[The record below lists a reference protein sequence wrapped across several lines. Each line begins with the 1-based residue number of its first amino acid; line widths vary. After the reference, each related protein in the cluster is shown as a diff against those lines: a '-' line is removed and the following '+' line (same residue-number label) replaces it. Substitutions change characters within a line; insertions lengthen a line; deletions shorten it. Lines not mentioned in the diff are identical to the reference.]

1 MKQPPPVIPTI
12 LGMRL
17 ASGNL
22 EGSSG
27 INLDSNNGDTSNGG
41 GGNTR
46 IHNMYMTNNS
56 NVGGGGVNHNIESSL
71 HLSSDQGVGNGIHS
85 LH

>member
-1 MKQPPPVIPTI
+1 MKQPPPVIPSI
-12 LGMRL
+12 LGMRV
-17 ASGNL
+17 ASENI

-27 INLDSNNGDTSNGG
+27 IHLDSNNGDTSNGG

-46 IHNMYMTNNS
+46 IHNMYKTNAS
-56 NVGGGGVNHNIESSL
+56 NVAGNHNVESGSL
-71 HLSSDQGVGNGIHS
+71 HLSSDQGAGNGVHS